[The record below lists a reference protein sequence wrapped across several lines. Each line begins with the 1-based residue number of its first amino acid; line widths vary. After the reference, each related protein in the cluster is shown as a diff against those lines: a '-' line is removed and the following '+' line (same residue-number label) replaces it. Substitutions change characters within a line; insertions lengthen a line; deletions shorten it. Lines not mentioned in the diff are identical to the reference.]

1 MQITLEP
8 VTIDNFE
15 TLMEMTLPPEQDR
28 FIANNAFSIAQS
40 RFYPEYQPRAIYCD
54 GQPAGFPLYDTASGD
69 EPGTY
74 GIYRLMV
81 EHSRQGRGIGR
92 KALELL
98 LAELRAQPDA
108 RRITI
113 CYHPDNTGARSL
125 YLGCGFTEVG
135 IDADGEMIAEIRLRV
150 GEPECLA

>member
-1 MQITLEP
+1 MHITLEP

-28 FIANNAFSIAQS
+28 YIANNAFSIAQS

-54 GQPAGFPLYDTASGD
+54 GQPAGFLLYDIASGD
-69 EPGTY
+69 VPGNY

-81 EHSRQGRGIGR
+81 EHARQGRGIGR
-92 KALELL
+92 RALELL

-108 RRITI
+108 RRISI
-113 CYHPDNTGARSL
+113 CYHPDNTVARAL
-125 YLGCGFTEVG
+125 YLACGFTEVG
-135 IDADGEMIAEIRLRV
+135 IDDDGEMIAEIRLRD
-150 GEPECLA
+150 EPAAAAA

>member
-1 MQITLEP
+1 MHITLEP

-28 FIANNAFSIAQS
+28 YIANNAFSIAQS

-54 GQPAGFPLYDTASGD
+54 GQPAGFLLYDIASGD
-69 EPGTY
+69 VPGNY

-92 KALELL
+92 RALELL

-108 RRITI
+108 HRISI
-113 CYHPDNTGARSL
+113 CYHPDNAVARAL
-125 YLGCGFTEVG
+125 YLACGFTEVG
-135 IDADGEMIAEIRLRV
+135 IDGDGEMIAEIRLRDAPAV
-150 GEPECLA
+150 AAA